1 MKNFLKMTLA
11 SVIGLMLAVG
21 VLVSILSSGLATDPE
36 SEIPSSCVLILDETL
51 LTSEAGSLPSLAGLM
66 TETEQA
72 SMALRKVI
80 AGIRAAAADS
90 RIRAILLLN
99 EGQYHGMTARKE
111 LQSALMEFR
120 EADKPIYAYSSNY
133 SQDGYYLSS
142 VANPVV
148 MPPLGIFDMKGLS
161 AEVEYYAT
169 AMEALGVEMQV
180 TRVGKYKSAVEP
192 YLLSESSEANRE
204 QMMAILNDLQSI
216 FLQDVGEA
224 RGLTEETLQSL
235 IQSGG
240 LLSATEAKQAGLVD
254 QIAYFDEMLE
264 EFESLVGGGQDDE
277 AFAQVGIFRYMS
289 EMEESEEAQSGPVIA
304 VVYAEGEIVDGFT
317 EEGIGGDTLASKL
330 RFLRLDPYFDG
341 VVLRVNSPGGSA
353 SASEVILREMQLLK
367 EAGKPV
373 VVSMGPVAASGGY
386 WISCQ
391 ADAIFAQPNTIT
403 GSIGV
408 FGMFPNM
415 EGLLDEVGVKVEVFK
430 TGPNADLFSLYHHK
444 SDQQMAV
451 MQGYVDNIYD
461 GFLDRVAEGRGME
474 RAQVHEI
481 AQGRVWTGIRAL
493 DLGLVDA
500 LGDIDTA
507 IEKCASLLG
516 TEEWQ
521 LDFLEEEAEGI
532 DLLLETMLAPED
544 YPVVDLG
551 LPQEAISLW
560 QGLQTFRSY
569 AQRPGVYARLPFNI
583 NIH

>member
-1 MKNFLKMTLA
+1 MNNFLKMTLA
-11 SVIGLMLAVG
+11 SVIGLMLAIG
-21 VLVSILSSGLATDPE
+21 ILVTIFSSYWVAEPE
-36 SEIPSSCVLILDETL
+36 LGIPSSCVLVLDETL

-80 AGIRAAAADS
+80 AAIRAAATDK
-90 RIRAILLLN
+90 RIQAILLLN

-120 EADKPIYAYSSNY
+120 EADKPIYAYASDYTQN
-133 SQDGYYLSS
+133 GYYLSS
-142 VANPVV
+142 VADPVV

-204 QMMAILNDLQSI
+204 QMMAILNDLQST

-224 RGLTEETLQSL
+224 RGLSEETLQSL

-254 QIAYFDEMLE
+254 QIAYFDQMLE
-264 EFESLVGGGQDDE
+264 ELQELAGRGQDDE
-277 AFAQVGIFRYMS
+277 AFAQVGIFRYMK
-289 EMEESEEAQSGPVIA
+289 EMDESEDTQSGPVIA

-317 EEGIGGDTLASKL
+317 EDGIGGDTLAAKL
-330 RFLRLDPYFDG
+330 RSVRLDPYFDG

-367 EAGKPV
+367 EADKPV

-430 TGPNADLFSLYHHK
+430 TGPNTDLFSFYHHK

-461 GFLDRVAEGRGME
+461 GFLDRVAEGRGMD
-474 RAQVHEI
+474 RDQVHEI
-481 AQGRVWTGIRAL
+481 AQGRVWTGTRAL
-493 DLGLVDA
+493 DLGLVDE
-500 LGDIDTA
+500 LGDLDSA
-507 IEKCASLLG
+507 IEKCANLLD

-521 LDFLEEEAEGI
+521 LDFLEEEAEGV
-532 DLLLETMLAPED
+532 DLLLGAMLAPED

-551 LPQEAISLW
+551 LPQEAMSLW
-560 QGLQTFRSY
+560 KGLQTFRSY